1 MAGFVLYG
9 GLPVSSL
16 TTKAGLLRLRAGP
29 DSQGNRARRVLV
41 TQATLKVVAYFVGGF
56 AKVFP
61 MAAGDN
67 IDLKKYSP
75 KIDLER

>member
-16 TTKAGLLRLRAGP
+16 TTKAGLVRLRAGP
-29 DSQGNRARRVLV
+29 DRSRQSRSSGLV

>member
-16 TTKAGLLRLRAGP
+16 TTKAGLVRLRAGP
-29 DSQGNRARRVLV
+29 DSQGNRSSGLV